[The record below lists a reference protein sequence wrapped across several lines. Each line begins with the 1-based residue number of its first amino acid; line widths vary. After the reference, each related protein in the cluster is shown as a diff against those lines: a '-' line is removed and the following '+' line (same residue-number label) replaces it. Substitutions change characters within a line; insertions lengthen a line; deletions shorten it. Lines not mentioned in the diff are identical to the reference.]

1 MPMPREK
8 RRPETDDEY
17 RIRVQRMHDR
27 EQYEGRQLVNEK
39 PPRATIVESTWPSE
53 VYVHVDLNDPKEG

>member
-17 RIRVQRMHDR
+17 RIRVQEMRDR
-27 EQYEGRQLVNEK
+27 EMFRGRQLVNEN
-39 PPRATIVESTWPSE
+39 PPRATIVEITQPSE
-53 VYVHVDLNDPKEG
+53 DYIYIDPNDPKEG